1 MDDLIIKWA
10 KEIQAIGQN
19 GLAYTSNVF
28 DMERYERLREI
39 AIEMVEKKSQVDEKV
54 IKDLFASDIGYQ
66 TPKLDS
72 RAAIIKDY
80 KILLVRELNNRWS
93 LPGGW
98 VDEDQSI
105 KENTIKEAWEEA
117 GAQVEFNKLI
127 AILDRNRHNKPIYI
141 NNITKVFV
149 LCDYKKGSFRPN
161 SETLEAR
168 WFSLDEVEDLD
179 LDNNK
184 NTLDQVKMC
193 FAASLDNNWKV
204 VVD

>member
-10 KEIQAIGQN
+10 KEIQTIGQN

-28 DMERYERLREI
+28 DKERYERLREI
-39 AIEMVEKKSQVDEKV
+39 AIEMVDKKSEVDKDIIE
-54 IKDLFASDIGYQ
+54 DLFASDIGYQ

-72 RAAIIKDY
+72 RAAIIKEDR
-80 KILLVRELNNRWS
+80 ILLVRELNNRWS

-98 VDEDQSI
+98 VDEDQTI

-117 GAQVEFNKLI
+117 GVVVEFNRLI

-149 LCDYKKGSFRPN
+149 LCDYKKGSFREN

-168 WFSLDEVEDLD
+168 WFSLEEVEDLN

-193 FAASLDNNWKV
+193 FAAYYDRTWQVL
-204 VVD
+204 VD